1 MSKTMLKPG
10 PDLLER
16 VNQACH
22 GAGEL
27 CVGQEGRRQEGDVFF
42 ESIVCDAGCGAACL
56 RRHRF

>member
-1 MSKTMLKPG
+1 MLKPG

-27 CVGQEGRRQEGDVFF
+27 CVGQEGRRQEGDVFL